1 MRLLD
6 RILSEGFKTNDLQM
20 ARVYHEAMSDLGT
33 AQLVVIDNVAEYYHR
48 EMERRREFGG
58 KVSASDFPNVMVP
71 FSYAF
76 FDMRPSTQDLKSLY
90 SEVGVLTYM
99 IHLTD
104 DATERFEEAGIKWD
118 EQTRRSF
125 MSDQVKCFLV
135 AVVFVY
141 NQSNREVWYL
151 GNYTIPVDKD
161 GRIVCDGNV
170 GFPWI
175 SKIFISEGCKSDED
189 YMQLALLYAEC
200 YLYPACLALSF
211 MHCRN
216 VKIAEE
222 RPPEKLSKK
231 HRAKTGKPL
240 LKYRVLQIDHMKE
253 VLEREGGI
261 SKNGLKRALH
271 ICRGHFSRYGQD
283 GKGLLFG
290 KYAAT
295 VWVPMHTRGS
305 KVEGIVVKDY
315 SVK

>member
-6 RILSEGFKTNDLQM
+6 RILAEGFKTNDLHM
-20 ARVYHEAMSDLGT
+20 AQVYREAMSDLNA

-48 EMERRREFGG
+48 DMERRRDTGG
-58 KVSASDFPNVMVP
+58 KVSFSDFPNVMVP
-71 FSYAF
+71 FASAF
-76 FDMRPSTQDLKSLY
+76 FDMRPSTQDLKNLY
-90 SEVGVLTYM
+90 SEVGVLAYM
-99 IHLTD
+99 VHKTS
-104 DATERFEEAGIKWD
+104 DATEKFEEAGIKWD
-118 EQTRRSF
+118 DQTRRSF
-125 MSDQVKCFLV
+125 LSDQVKHFLV
-135 AVVFVY
+135 AIVFVY
-141 NQSNREVWYL
+141 DQSRREVWYL

-170 GFPWI
+170 GLPWI
-175 SKIFISEGCKSDED
+175 SRIFIREGCASDED
-189 YMQLALLYAEC
+189 YMQLALFHAEC

-231 HRAKTGKPL
+231 YRKRTGRSL

-253 VLEREGGI
+253 VLEREGHA
-261 SKNGLKRALH
+261 SMTGLKRALH
-271 ICRGHFSRYGQD
+271 ICRGHFNHYGQD

-295 VWVPMHTRGS
+295 VWIPMHARGS
-305 KVEGIVVKDY
+305 KMEGVVVKDY
-315 SVK
+315 AVK